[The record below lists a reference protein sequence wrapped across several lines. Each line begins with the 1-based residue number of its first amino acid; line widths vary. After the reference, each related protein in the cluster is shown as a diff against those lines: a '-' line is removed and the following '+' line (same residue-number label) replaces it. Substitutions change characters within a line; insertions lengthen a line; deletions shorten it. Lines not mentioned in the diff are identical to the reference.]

1 MQKSKESPPFFIFR
15 FKRRIG
21 KKHIK
26 RKHRTLMIEKIG
38 HIRKNSVRD
47 MALS

>member
-1 MQKSKESPPFFIFR
+1 MQQSKESPFFIFR